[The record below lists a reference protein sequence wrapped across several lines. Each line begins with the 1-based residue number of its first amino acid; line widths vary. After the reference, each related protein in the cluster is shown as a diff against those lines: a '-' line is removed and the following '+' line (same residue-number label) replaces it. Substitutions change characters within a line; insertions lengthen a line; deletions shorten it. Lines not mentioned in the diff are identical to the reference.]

1 MYAVCML
8 CMRHRQPSTPPLYR
22 FRKRGICVLPTKFGI
37 AFTVVFLNQGG
48 ALVHIYT
55 DGSVLVTHG
64 GVEMGQGL
72 HTKVAQIAAQR
83 LGVPLDRVF
92 ISETSTDK
100 VCGVVPRSVCT
111 RITCHRH
118 GAATRQC

>member
-1 MYAVCML
+1 M
-8 CMRHRQPSTPPLYR
+8 
-22 FRKRGICVLPTKFGI
+22 LPTKFGI
-37 AFTVVFLNQGG
+37 AFTVVHLNQGG

-83 LGVPLDRVF
+83 LGVPLDKVF

-100 VCGVVPRSVCT
+100 VCRCMYRRSMVVEVV
-111 RITCHRH
+111 ILVNVV
-118 GAATRQC
+118 